1 MVDGNKTFATAVDLW
16 NELETIETTLSI
28 LKSTYKDFS
37 VIVENYIDSSIAN
50 VQKRFEIISDD
61 VGKYFEILEQDTNGL
76 KGAVL
81 KLLPEEDRA
90 VELQIDFHGDPI
102 YPAYKYLSESQ
113 LNSFGLSVFLA
124 SAKYFNVNFRFII
137 LDDIINS
144 FDGYKRPRIVE
155 LLKTQLP
162 DHQILLL
169 THDNVWH
176 ELLFESFPSSIKKR
190 FVRWEYNHGPIDS
203 EGYTPLEKI
212 KRQLDNDEPVEAGR
226 NLGPYLERH
235 LQEIGEK
242 FEMMVKYN
250 RRNEYTLD
258 PLLDRFTTRV
268 KEKLGSNHPLYSATR
283 DLAEDSGFRN
293 LCAHWKDPD
302 IQLTMTEMNSVYDKW
317 ITIEKLA
324 RCQDEKCLGWVKYD
338 SAISAFICPCG
349 QTKLEKI
356 K

>member
-212 KRQLDNDEPVEAGR
+212 K
-226 NLGPYLERH
+226 
-235 LQEIGEK
+235 
-242 FEMMVKYN
+242 
-250 RRNEYTLD
+250 
-258 PLLDRFTTRV
+258 
-268 KEKLGSNHPLYSATR
+268 
-283 DLAEDSGFRN
+283 
-293 LCAHWKDPD
+293 C
-302 IQLTMTEMNSVYDKW
+302 
-317 ITIEKLA
+317 
-324 RCQDEKCLGWVKYD
+324 
-338 SAISAFICPCG
+338 
-349 QTKLEKI
+349 
-356 K
+356 